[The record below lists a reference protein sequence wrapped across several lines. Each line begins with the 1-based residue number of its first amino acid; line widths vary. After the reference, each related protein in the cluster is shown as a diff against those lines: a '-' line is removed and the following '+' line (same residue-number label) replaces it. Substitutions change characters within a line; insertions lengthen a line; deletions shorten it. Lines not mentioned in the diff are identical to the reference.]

1 MCIST
6 DFSCSLEEDI
16 FQYAKH
22 NLAVVNVYIKDP
34 VVTRISRDQKIPIIA
49 FVANTGGLLGLCMG
63 FSLVSVFE
71 IVYHILGSLRKYWAN
86 SQMTHRRKEET
97 ASLEPNRTIE
107 ENAFKNLND
116 VKQSNGRINNAAQD
130 KNNSRKMP
138 FFTPLKNQGIFREHT
153 PDL

>member
-6 DFSCSLEEDI
+6 EFFCSLEEDI

-86 SQMTHRRKEET
+86 SQMTQRRKEET
-97 ASLEPNRTIE
+97 ASSSEPNRTIE

-138 FFTPLKNQGIFREHT
+138 FFTPQKSRNF
-153 PDL
+153 